1 MYCVKCG
8 VQLANTEKSCP
19 LCGTRVCHPDIK
31 QPDVAPLYPESAEK
45 EKPINRWYIMLIVS
59 ILYLLPM
66 SICLVCDLSIS
77 GRIEWSGYV
86 VGGMLIF
93 YAAFLLPSWFAHPNP
108 VIFVPCTFGVIALYL
123 LYIDLTMQ
131 SNWFFTFGLPV
142 TVTLGLLITALVTL
156 TRYIRKGRLYIY
168 GGFTIAMGGFCVL
181 LEFLLHITFG
191 LPGFGTWSLYPL
203 VTLTLLGLAMIA
215 TAIFRPLR
223 DALEKRF
230 FL

>member
-8 VQLANTEKSCP
+8 VQLADTEKSCP

-31 QPDVAPLYPESAEK
+31 QPDTPPLYPENTEK
-45 EKPINRWYIMLIVS
+45 QKPINRWYLMLIVS

-66 SICLVCDLSIS
+66 SICLVCDLSIC

-142 TVTLGLLITALVTL
+142 TLTLGLLITALVML

-203 VTLTLLGLAMIA
+203 VTLTLVGLAMIA